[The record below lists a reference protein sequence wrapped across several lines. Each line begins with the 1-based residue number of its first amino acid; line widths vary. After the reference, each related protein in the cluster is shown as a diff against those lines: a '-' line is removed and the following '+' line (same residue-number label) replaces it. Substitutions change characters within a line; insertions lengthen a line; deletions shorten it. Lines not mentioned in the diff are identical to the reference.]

1 MDIRRWVELI
11 RIMPDYTSIMP
22 VRRENLQ
29 VAVYRQICY
38 LILQGDVQPG
48 QSLTVATLA
57 KALDVSPMPVRDA
70 LSSLYRSAIVVNYG
84 FGLICLA
91 SKLDLD

>member
-1 MDIRRWVELI
+1 
-11 RIMPDYTSIMP
+11 MPDYTSIMP

-70 LSSLYRSAIVVNYG
+70 LSRLTHAGVLTTVSGRTLRVPRLST
-84 FGLICLA
+84 
-91 SKLDLD
+91 